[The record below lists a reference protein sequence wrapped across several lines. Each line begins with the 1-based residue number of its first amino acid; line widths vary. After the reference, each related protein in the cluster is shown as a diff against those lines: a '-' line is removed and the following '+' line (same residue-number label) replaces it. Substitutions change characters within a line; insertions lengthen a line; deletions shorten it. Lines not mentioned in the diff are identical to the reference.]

1 MNYKERT
8 EQMKMELEIRRSI
21 YCEIVSDMF
30 ENKSYDDMTTHT
42 KLELI
47 TTLKSLNKLV
57 NKYQS

>member
-47 TTLKSLNKLV
+47 TILKSFNKLI